1 MAIRKTSK
9 PRIAKKAGVA
19 AGAPSQQWNPTTE
32 PARSVKRVLIKIGAR
47 VEVLPE
53 RTIGDLGL
61 SRFEVQVAMNTEFF
75 AGTNKRL
82 SEEQC
87 GEGVMVLTLVSSV
100 RALQN
105 A

>member
-1 MAIRKTSK
+1 MRG
-9 PRIAKKAGVA
+9 RGVA
-19 AGAPSQQWNPTTE
+19 AQRWNPTTE
-32 PARSVKRVLIKIGAR
+32 PARSVKRVLIEIGAR

-53 RTIGDLGL
+53 RTTGDLGL

-75 AGTNKRL
+75 RGTNKRL

-87 GEGVMVLTLVSSV
+87 GESVMVLTLVGSISD
-100 RALQN
+100 LQD